1 MGVAQTGGRSMSA
14 KKSAAPFLPVW
25 KDEYLTGI
33 AAIDEQHRHF
43 FDVVGDL
50 LQKAGRAD
58 LTRADQEAALE
69 ELINYACYHFSTEE
83 EWMQG
88 HSYPAKEYRTH
99 CREHA
104 LFVDDVK
111 KLRTRMYSGDDIF
124 ADMLGFA
131 SQWLVK
137 HITKTDVKYAQF
149 ERAKK
154 KGSSD

>member
-1 MGVAQTGGRSMSA
+1 MST
-14 KKSAAPFLPVW
+14 KKVPAPVLPVW

-33 AAIDEQHRHF
+33 ATIDEQHRHF
-43 FDVVGDL
+43 FAVVGDL
-50 LQKAGRAD
+50 LLKAHRTD
-58 LTRADQEAALE
+58 LARGDQEGALE

-83 EWMQG
+83 EWMQA
-88 HSYPAKEYRTH
+88 HSYSAKDYKAH

-111 KLRTRMYSGDDIF
+111 KLRTRMYTGEDIF
-124 ADMLGFA
+124 ADLLTFA

-149 ERAKK
+149 ERNKK
-154 KGSSD
+154 QGGTN

>member
-1 MGVAQTGGRSMSA
+1 MSA
-14 KKSAAPFLPVW
+14 MKKSAPFLPVW
-25 KDEYLTGI
+25 NDEYLTGI

-50 LQKAGRAD
+50 LQKAHRAD
-58 LTRADQEAALE
+58 LTRGDQEVALE

-83 EWMQG
+83 EWMQA
-88 HSYPAKEYRTH
+88 HSYPKRDYKAH

-111 KLRTRMYSGDDIF
+111 KLRTRMYTGEDIF
-124 ADMLGFA
+124 ADLLTFA

-137 HITKTDVKYAQF
+137 HITKTDVQYAQF
-149 ERAKK
+149 ERGKRQRNT
-154 KGSSD
+154 D